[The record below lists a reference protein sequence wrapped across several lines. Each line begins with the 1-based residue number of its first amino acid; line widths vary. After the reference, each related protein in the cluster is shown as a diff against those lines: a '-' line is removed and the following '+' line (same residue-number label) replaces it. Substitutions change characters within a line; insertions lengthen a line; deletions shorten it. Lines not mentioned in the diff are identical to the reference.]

1 MYKRQN
7 DAFTNIPI
15 RRNYRTNVSGNLLT
29 KQGTINVTIDPEFEQ
44 PDLNDYPE
52 LRAALA
58 NGGSVALSEDVTIS
72 APLVVESGK
81 TVEIDLNGHDIINTT
96 SLPDT
101 DPRYGNTTVFEV
113 KGDATLNI
121 KGDGDVKAIG
131 TNLNEDGYQMCI
143 RDRGSVE

>member
-1 MYKRQN
+1 MC
-7 DAFTNIPI
+7 I
-15 RRNYRTNVSGNLLT
+15 RDSTNVSGNLLT

-113 KGDATLNI
+113 K
-121 KGDGDVKAIG
+121 
-131 TNLNEDGYQMCI
+131 EMCI
-143 RDRGSVE
+143 RDRVRICWLNLRLCLQI